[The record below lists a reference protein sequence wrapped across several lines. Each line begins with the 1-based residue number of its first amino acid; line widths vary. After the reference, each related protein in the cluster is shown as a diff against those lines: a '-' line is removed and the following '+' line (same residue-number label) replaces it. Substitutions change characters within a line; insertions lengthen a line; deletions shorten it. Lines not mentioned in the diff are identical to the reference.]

1 MTVQQEKLLGEKT
14 LKVQQLEQEVEGAR
28 KTLVVREEEV
38 REWLHEGLSPLF
50 CVCVH
55 VCVYMCVCICVCVV
69 GQESNI
75 TGGDR
80 SWLRADQRA
89 AQDQ

>member
-1 MTVQQEKLLGEKT
+1 MAAWRAVSYTIL
-14 LKVQQLEQEVEGAR
+14 
-28 KTLVVREEEV
+28 
-38 REWLHEGLSPLF
+38 
-50 CVCVH
+50 CVCT
-55 VCVYMCVCICVCVV
+55 CVCVCICVCVV